1 MAENFVF
8 FIVYL
13 TGSSSEDGAA
23 ARFKFAWNLLEPL
36 VNLLKINAAFPAG
49 NVDGDLVIEGV

>member
-13 TGSSSEDGAA
+13 TGSSSETLPAVLFPAVSAA
-23 ARFKFAWNLLEPL
+23 PDAANTC
-36 VNLLKINAAFPAG
+36 NAACIAYAS
-49 NVDGDLVIEGV
+49 DLAYAFFI